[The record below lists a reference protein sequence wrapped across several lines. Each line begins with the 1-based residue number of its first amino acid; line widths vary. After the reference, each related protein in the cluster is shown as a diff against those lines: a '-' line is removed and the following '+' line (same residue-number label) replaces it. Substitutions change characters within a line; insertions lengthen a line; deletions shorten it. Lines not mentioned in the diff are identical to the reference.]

1 MISSPIA
8 NIMLTSMLTSCRKGL
23 ISMNGIARKGLLSY
37 RDNNPAVGRT
47 SSKERYNNG

>member
-1 MISSPIA
+1 MIYTHLVL
-8 NIMLTSMLTSCRKGL
+8 IMLSSMVLSSRKGL
-23 ISMNGIARKGLLSY
+23 LSMNGIARKGLLSY